1 MKRLGIQIFHNTQYY
16 QKYSLILDMNW
27 SAIPF
32 LIHRVWKKKTW
43 RKRRTQQ
50 GNGNLNIPKQLSG
63 CTLTSWSAAAPWC
76 MWYMFTCRSKFQRW
90 CIEAPRG
97 LKCICISL
105 FQSTS
110 FASSAAVF
118 LINMKQNVLV
128 WQPQQVVLLKK
139 ERQKKKITAF
149 FPPSSPIFSYFPVSA
164 AHWVLQHSPYMSSAI
179 FLHLQAFQSV
189 CSCAGSFKCVWSTEM
204 VIWLLDKQNLQAVTA
219 SSISLSDWW
228 TGLCRW
234 GHYPQACV
242 CVSQLR
248 YHTCYISLFIFYS
261 FFFYPI
267 PLTLTSGNTVNITLL
282 LLH

>member
-90 CIEAPRG
+90 CIEAARG

-149 FPPSSPIFSYFPVSA
+149 FPLLPLSSPIFLFLQLTEFCNT
-164 AHWVLQHSPYMSSAI
+164 HLTWVLLFSCICKHFRAFVAVQVHSSVCGLQRWLFDCLISKTYRQWQLHPSAC
-179 FLHLQAFQSV
+179 LTDGQAFADGVTIHRHV
-189 CSCAGSFKCVWSTEM
+189 CA
-204 VIWLLDKQNLQAVTA
+204 LA
-219 SSISLSDWW
+219 SSVIIPVTS
-228 TGLCRW
+228 RF
-234 GHYPQACV
+234 
-242 CVSQLR
+242 
-248 YHTCYISLFIFYS
+248 LFFTL
-261 FFFYPI
+261 FFYPI